1 MSMIELNVPFKEKD
15 CVKALGASWNSEKK
29 VWYVNSLEELTPFR
43 KWLPTGKALLKI
55 FLKVEEDKHKLEQAE
70 KLAEVEFERAKGEA
84 ANIFAIANHTG
95 LDYNRADAVCS
106 FIYMHAWPRG
116 ENTINGMYIVR
127 DYASSKG
134 IPTEEA
140 IEQLKKTRVPY
151 DYGACKVC

>member
-43 KWLPTGKALLKI
+43 KWLPTGAALMRI
-55 FLKVEEDKHKLEQAE
+55 FLQVEEDKYKLEQAE
-70 KLAEVEFERAKGEA
+70 KLAEVEFERAKGQA

-95 LDYNRADAVCS
+95 LDYNEANYVCS
-106 FIYMHAWPRG
+106 FIYMHAWPG
-116 ENTINGMYIVR
+116 YDNTIRGMHLVR
-127 DYASSKG
+127 EYASSKG

>member
-1 MSMIELNVPFKEKD
+1 MSVQLKVPFKDKD

-55 FLKVEEDKHKLEQAE
+55 FLKVEEDKHKLEQAD
-70 KLAEVEFERAKGEA
+70 KLAAVQFERAKGEA
-84 ANIFAIANHTG
+84 ANIFAIANYTG

-127 DYASSKG
+127 EYASSKG

>member
-1 MSMIELNVPFKEKD
+1 MIELNVPFKEKE
-15 CVKALGASWNSEKK
+15 CVKELGASWNSEKK

-55 FLKVEEDKHKLEQAE
+55 FLKVEEDKHKLEQAD
-70 KLAEVEFERAKGEA
+70 KLAAVQFERAKGEA
-84 ANIFAIANHTG
+84 ANIFAIANYTG

-127 DYASSKG
+127 DYAFSKG
-134 IPTEEA
+134 MPAEEA
-140 IEQLKKTRVPY
+140 IEELKKLRVPY
-151 DYGACKVC
+151 DYGAERVC